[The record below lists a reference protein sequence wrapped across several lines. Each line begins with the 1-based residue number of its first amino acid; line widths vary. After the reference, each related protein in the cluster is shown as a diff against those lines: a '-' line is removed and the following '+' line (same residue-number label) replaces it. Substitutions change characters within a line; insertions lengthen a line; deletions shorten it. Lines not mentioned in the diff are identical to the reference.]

1 MRVAITEIKTPDRN
15 TGRLPNRPI
24 NNEAGSVANMTARN
38 CRDRGSVANHN
49 SGARM
54 APAKPVLIIFTF
66 MTVIDRPCAAVMR
79 QTLAGIFTSEPDI
92 R

>member
-1 MRVAITEIKTPDRN
+1 
-15 TGRLPNRPI
+15 
-24 NNEAGSVANMTARN
+24 
-38 CRDRGSVANHN
+38 
-49 SGARM
+49 M

-79 QTLAGIFTSEPDI
+79 QTLAGIFISEPDM

>member
-24 NNEAGSVANMTARN
+24 NNEAGSVANITATN
-38 CRDRGSVANHN
+38 CRESGRVANHN

-79 QTLAGIFTSEPDI
+79 QTLAGIFISEPDI
-92 R
+92 Q